1 MIELKRVYKIYKLG
15 DSYIYALKNINL
27 HISKGE
33 FVAVMGPSGSGKST
47 LLHLIGCLDKPTK
60 GDVIIMGKNT
70 REMNDNELAEL
81 RKNKI
86 GFVFQQYY
94 LFPNLTA
101 MENVEIP
108 MIFSNISI
116 NKRREKAMELLKKV
130 GLEHRAHHLP
140 SKLSG
145 GEQQR
150 VAIARALANNPD
162 IILADEPTGS
172 LDAKSAEIV
181 MDILKNLN
189 EEGKT
194 IIVVTHDPKVASY
207 AERIILLLNGKI
219 IADGISID
227 EALKL
232 LKR

>member
-194 IIVVTHDPKVASY
+194 IIVVTHDPKVVSY

>member
-1 MIELKRVYKIYKLG
+1 MIELRGVFKIYKVG
-15 DSYIYALKNINL
+15 DNYVYALKNINL
-27 HISKGE
+27 FISKGE
-33 FVAVMGPSGSGKST
+33 FVAIMGPSGSGKST
-47 LLHLIGCLDKPTK
+47 LLHLIGCLDIPTK
-60 GDVIIMGKNT
+60 GDVIIIGKNT
-70 REMNDNELAEL
+70 RKMSDNELAEL
-81 RKNKI
+81 RKNTI

-101 MENVEIP
+101 IENVEIP
-108 MIFSNISI
+108 MIFNNISI

-150 VAIARALANNPD
+150 VAIARALANNPE
-162 IILADEPTGS
+162 IILADEPTGA
-172 LDAKSAEIV
+172 LDTKSADIV
-181 MDILKNLN
+181 MNILSKLN
-189 EEGKT
+189 DEGKT
-194 IIVVTHDPKVASY
+194 VIVVTHDPKVASY
-207 AERIILLLNGKI
+207 ADRIIVILNGEI
-219 IADGISID
+219 IADGVSVD